1 MLWHKTMNNYIPL
14 KENSNLLRDP
24 ETNAILNTNKTEYN
38 NYIAMKNRKNEQNEK
53 MVEMEQEMINIKN
66 DLNEIKD
73 LLRKIVQ

>member
-53 MVEMEQEMINIKN
+53 MVEMEREMINIKN

-73 LLRKIVQ
+73 LLRKIAQ

>member
-1 MLWHKTMNNYIPL
+1 MNNYIPL

-53 MVEMEQEMINIKN
+53 MVEMEREMINIKN

-73 LLRKIVQ
+73 LLRKIAQWTQMT

>member
-1 MLWHKTMNNYIPL
+1 MNNYIPL

-53 MVEMEQEMINIKN
+53 MVEMEREMINIKN

-73 LLRKIVQ
+73 LLRKIAQWIQMT

>member
-1 MLWHKTMNNYIPL
+1 MNNYIPL

-24 ETNAILNTNKTEYN
+24 ETNAILNTNNTEYN

-53 MVEMEQEMINIKN
+53 MVEMEREMINIKN

-73 LLRKIVQ
+73 LLRKIAQ

>member
-1 MLWHKTMNNYIPL
+1 MNNYIPL

-53 MVEMEQEMINIKN
+53 MVEMEREMINIKN

-73 LLRKIVQ
+73 LLRKIAQ

>member
-1 MLWHKTMNNYIPL
+1 MNNYIPL

-73 LLRKIVQ
+73 LLRKIAQ